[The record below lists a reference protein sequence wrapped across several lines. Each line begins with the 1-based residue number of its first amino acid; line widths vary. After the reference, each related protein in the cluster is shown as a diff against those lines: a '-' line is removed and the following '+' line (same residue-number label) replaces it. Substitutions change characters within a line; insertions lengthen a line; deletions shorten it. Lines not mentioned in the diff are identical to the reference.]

1 MHPFY
6 PFITDASVMGAIYF
20 FDPLLNLLPLVP
32 FLIVIVG
39 NLRNRGKLKGKL
51 NNFYTFV
58 SGIEDKLYALLILML
73 LFWLTFMPVS
83 KAFLVNRISDV
94 EEVEISYKD
103 TYPASIIEFLTA
115 YSFTPPIIKFWN

>member
-6 PFITDASVMGAIYF
+6 PFSTDASVMGAIYF

-39 NLRNRGKLKGKL
+39 NLRNRGKLKGKQ
-51 NNFYTFV
+51 NNFYTVV

-94 EEVEISYKD
+94 E
-103 TYPASIIEFLTA
+103 
-115 YSFTPPIIKFWN
+115 